1 MIPTFTDPAANR
13 LWEDYFVRVNRLL
26 THSGADRKELLTDL
40 EAHVADSLIANTQGA
55 EQSTE
60 IERLQSALARLG
72 QPEEY
77 LRPLLA
83 DELIDRGTRTYVPLT
98 IIRSLFHAVL
108 AGSRRATIACGFS
121 LGYLCLAIFVAIAVL
136 KPVWRDHVGV
146 FQGEN
151 GKIRAGIFSLPGSD
165 QDMLGW
171 WTTPIALLLAAL
183 VYVGLTKSLRALR
196 HQS

>member
-13 LWEDYFVRVNRLL
+13 LWEDYFARVNRLL
-26 THSGADRKELLTDL
+26 THSGADRKELLIDL
-40 EAHVADSLIANTQGA
+40 EAHLADSLIANAQG
-55 EQSTE
+55 TE
-60 IERLQSALARLG
+60 MERLQCALARLG

-83 DELIDRGTRTYVPLT
+83 DDLIDRGTRTYAPLT
-98 IIRSLFHAVL
+98 IIRGLFHAVL
-108 AGSRRATIACGFS
+108 AGLRRAAIACGFS

-151 GKIRAGIFSLPGSD
+151 GTIRAGIFSLSGSD
-165 QDMLGW
+165 HDMLGW

-183 VYVGLTKSLRALR
+183 VYVGLTKRLRALR
-196 HQS
+196 HQP

>member
-26 THSGADRKELLTDL
+26 TDL
-40 EAHVADSLIANTQGA
+40 EAHVADSLIANAQG
-55 EQSTE
+55 TE
-60 IERLQSALARLG
+60 MERLQSALARLG

-83 DELIDRGTRTYVPLT
+83 DDLINRGMRTYAPLT
-98 IIRSLFHAVL
+98 IIRGLFHAL
-108 AGSRRATIACGFS
+108 LTGSRRAATACGFS

-151 GKIRAGIFSLPGSD
+151 GKIRAGIFSLSGSD
-165 QDMLGW
+165 HDMLGW

-183 VYVGLTKSLRALR
+183 VYMGLTKSLRALR
-196 HQS
+196 HQP